1 MLLILLKLNLTV
13 FSQTDTS
20 KINEPVKCLP
30 VSTLKKVTE
39 DLLKGDLYKIELDLS
54 NKEIVKLEEKI
65 ILKDSLINIFIYK
78 EDNNKLIIDN
88 LDQKINILEKH
99 NFDLSKDLKKEKSK
113 NKFKKFLNNT
123 IIVVLVTLLIIK

>member
-30 VSTLKKVTE
+30 VSILKKVTE

-54 NKEIVKLEEKI
+54 NKEIIKLEEKI
-65 ILKDSLINIFIYK
+65 ILKDSLINIFIIK

-88 LDQKINILEKH
+88 LNQKINLLEKH
-99 NFDLSKDLKKEKSK
+99 NVSLSSELKKEKSK
-113 NKFKKFLNNT
+113 NKFKKFINNT
-123 IIVVLVTLLIIK
+123 IVGILVTLLIIK

>member
-1 MLLILLKLNLTV
+1 LTV

-54 NKEIVKLEEKI
+54 NKEIIKLEEKI
-65 ILKDSLINIFIYK
+65 ILKDSLISMFIYK

-88 LDQKINILEKH
+88 LDRKINILEKH
-99 NFDLSKDLKKEKSK
+99 NFDLSTDLKKEKSK

>member
-20 KINEPVKCLP
+20 KVIEPVKCLP

-39 DLLKGDLYKIELDLS
+39 DLLKGDLAKKELELS
-54 NKEIVKLEEKI
+54 NKEIIKLEEKI
-65 ILKDSLINIFIYK
+65 ILKDSLINVLNYK
-78 EDNNKLIIDN
+78 DDNNKLIIDN
-88 LDQKINILEKH
+88 LGEKISVLEKY
-99 NFDLSKDLKKEKSK
+99 NQGLSTDLKKEKSK

-123 IIVVLVTLLIIK
+123 IIVALITLLIVK

>member
-54 NKEIVKLEEKI
+54 NKEIIKLEEKI
-65 ILKDSLINIFIYK
+65 ILKDSLISMFIYK

-88 LDQKINILEKH
+88 LDRKINILEKH
-99 NFDLSKDLKKEKSK
+99 NFDLSTDLKKEKSK

>member
-1 MLLILLKLNLTV
+1 LTV

>member
-20 KINEPVKCLP
+20 KVTEPVKCLP

-39 DLLKGDLYKIELDLS
+39 DLLKGDLAKIELELS
-54 NKEIVKLEEKI
+54 NKEILKLEEKM
-65 ILKDSLINIFIYK
+65 ILKDSLINVLNNK
-78 EDNNKLIIDN
+78 DDNNKLIIDN
-88 LDQKINILEKH
+88 LGEKISVLEKY
-99 NFDLSKDLKKEKSK
+99 NQGLSTDLKKEKSK

-123 IIVVLVTLLIIK
+123 IIVALITLLIVK

>member
-39 DLLKGDLYKIELDLS
+39 DLLKGDIYKIELDLS